1 VSAHVSTVQH
11 ARSTR
16 PDHGRDLPA
25 VRIAIFKH
33 CVGTELLARCPVC
46 GWAQLVDEDLHD
58 GLDGPGAARVAMPA
72 DDDRM
77 TRRNGTI
84 VVTGGSSGIGKALIG
99 LLLADGHSVTVVDR
113 QPCPIAEARF
123 IPADLAHLPSV
134 ADVCEAIEGSV
145 AGVAN
150 VAGLPGT
157 ETPQDIVAVNV
168 AAPIRLIR
176 TLLPQILAGAS
187 VVNVASISAGT
198 AGMPEPALS
207 SLPELS
213 DEAGIAR
220 WVDKYR
226 PSGDQAYRVAKHAL
240 LHWSEQAAAEL
251 LPARIRVNC
260 VSPGPVDT
268 PMLSRFKE
276 SMGPAAIDR
285 ARQILGRHARPV
297 EVAEVIRFLLSPASN
312 WVSGCNLAVDGGLLA
327 ERRTMRQKR
336 SRAR

>member
-1 VSAHVSTVQH
+1 
-11 ARSTR
+11 
-16 PDHGRDLPA
+16 
-25 VRIAIFKH
+25 
-33 CVGTELLARCPVC
+33 
-46 GWAQLVDEDLHD
+46 
-58 GLDGPGAARVAMPA
+58 MPA
-72 DDDRM
+72 DNDRM
-77 TRRNGTI
+77 TRHGGTI
-84 VVTGGSSGIGKALIG
+84 VVTGGSSGIGEALVG
-99 LLLADGHSVTVVDR
+99 LLLADGHPVTVVDR

-123 IPADLAHLPSV
+123 IAADLANLPSV
-134 ADVCEAIEGSV
+134 ANVCAAIDGSV

-157 ETPQDIVAVNV
+157 EAPRDIVAVNV

-176 TLLPQILAGAS
+176 MLLPRMPAGAS
-187 VVNVASISAGT
+187 VVNVGSISAGT

-207 SLPELS
+207 SLSGLP

-220 WVDKYR
+220 WVNKYR
-226 PSGDQAYRVAKHAL
+226 PSGDQAYRVAKQAL
-240 LHWSEQAAAEL
+240 VHWSEQAAAEL
-251 LPARIRVNC
+251 LTARIRVNC

-285 ARQILGRHARPV
+285 ARHILGRHARPV

-327 ERRTMRQKR
+327 ERRVARQKR